1 MRKPRCGLPDILHH
15 EHNTDRKKWAK
26 THLTWN
32 FHLADV
38 HTLKTTAFAFS
49 LWAANSSLSFQRKPL
64 NPDILISYRSGTH
77 TYADRKRNEEI
88 CSSSFDG
95 TGGVLAHAFYPTN
108 VVNYTAEIHVDSTE
122 QWHIYLTEKS
132 ASNKDYLLNTLTHE
146 IEHALGLTHS
156 SREDSIMFAFVT
168 ANNSNKIVKLNIEDI
183 LAIQQLYGIKNP
195 KPTTT
200 TQPPTSTTTEI
211 TTNKPE
217 YIYMIEYPSFK
228 LKKGWPKRLSSLGF
242 PPNALIDTVVNTNRG
257 QTYAIFNSNDVA
269 QIDKCSMSVRSYLP
283 LQAVFPG
290 ISSAPT
296 LAFQYINDNLYF
308 FYTFNEFTRTVT
320 EAGKF
325 NLNVLNVECSKDGL
339 LQQMQDILGRLIRS
353 SNTH

>member
-1 MRKPRCGLPDILHH
+1 MPRCGLPDILHH
-15 EHNTDRKKWAK
+15 EHNTDTKKWVK

-32 FHLADV
+32 FYLADV

-95 TGGVLAHAFYPTN
+95 PGGVLAHAFYPTN

-122 QWHIYLTEKS
+122 QWHIYITEKS
-132 ASNKDYLLNTLTHE
+132 ASNQDYLLNTLTHE

-168 ANNSNKIVKLNIEDI
+168 ANNSNKIIKLNIEDI

-217 YIYMIEYPSFK
+217 YVDLCTLQYMDTILVLHHRIFVTYQRYVWSIGIDDTKYDGPHILNSYMDFLPENTSLSAAYQRPSGELVLFIN
-228 LKKGWPKRLSSLGF
+228 GR
-242 PPNALIDTVVNTNRG
+242 
-257 QTYAIFNSNDVA
+257 
-269 QIDKCSMSVRSYLP
+269 
-283 LQAVFPG
+283 
-290 ISSAPT
+290 
-296 LAFQYINDNLYF
+296 YINSNLYF
-308 FYTFNEFTRTVT
+308 AKKQQFYTFNEFTRTVT